1 MRTFRSGGVAAG
13 CFSPVYKTA
22 SILPSFFSLWVPFA
36 FIYFSLGG
44 PLSFF
49 FVCALSSFWYH
60 FPLGPLSLFIWV
72 PSPFSFGSPLPSFQT
87 PFPFDSRSDIP
98 PLIFGTEDKRPPGLG
113 GGGGGGI
120 WEVKPRLE
128 TGQKRLFFPVCLAN
142 FPPSPFFLPPL
153 RRHPRND
160 NKKNL
165 MPEKFVCLYKI
176 ICAHFRV

>member
-22 SILPSFFSLWVPFA
+22 SILPSFFSFWVPFA
-36 FIYFSLGG
+36 FIYFSWGG
-44 PLSFF
+44 LYPFF

-113 GGGGGGI
+113 GGGGEGSG
-120 WEVKPRLE
+120 R
-128 TGQKRLFFPVCLAN
+128 
-142 FPPSPFFLPPL
+142 
-153 RRHPRND
+153 
-160 NKKNL
+160 
-165 MPEKFVCLYKI
+165 
-176 ICAHFRV
+176 

>member
-49 FVCALSSFWYH
+49 FLCV
-60 FPLGPLSLFIWV
+60 PSLLFGTIFLWV

-113 GGGGGGI
+113 RGGGGGSG
-120 WEVKPRLE
+120 R
-128 TGQKRLFFPVCLAN
+128 
-142 FPPSPFFLPPL
+142 
-153 RRHPRND
+153 
-160 NKKNL
+160 
-165 MPEKFVCLYKI
+165 
-176 ICAHFRV
+176 